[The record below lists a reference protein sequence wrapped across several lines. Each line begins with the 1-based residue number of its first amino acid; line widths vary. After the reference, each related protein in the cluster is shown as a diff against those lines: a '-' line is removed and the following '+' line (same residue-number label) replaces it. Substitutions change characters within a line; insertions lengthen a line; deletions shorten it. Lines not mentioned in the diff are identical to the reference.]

1 MKLTSLTLAA
11 CLIGS
16 AGLADDVAPGKV
28 QFDDAGAVAISLTGT
43 GGDAINGAMLAG
55 TKSKGNCVACHA
67 ITALADVPFHGEV
80 GPSLDGAGSRWND
93 AELRGL
99 LEGASAR
106 LAAERGISP
115 EKIAEMEALLR
126 ALDDCFFPDDQG
138 VDFALYSARN
148 AEFHA
153 ALATLSNSNLMQ
165 RELERVNNLP
175 FASPSAFLRD
185 NGQKRGF
192 ARALIIAHAQHCAL
206 IDAIVAREGTRAE
219 SIAREHARIVRKN
232 LERMLREK
240 ADGQVNGINA
250 VLTLV

>member
-1 MKLTSLTLAA
+1 MQKDTGNTHALRALTSLREKILSGELAA
-11 CLIGS
+11 GKRLFEVPLAEELKISRTPVRDAMSRLAAEGLLDRVS
-16 AGLADDVAPGKV
+16 GGGFLVRTFSLADIIDS
-28 QFDDAGAVAISLTGT
+28 I
-43 GGDAINGAMLAG
+43 
-55 TKSKGNCVACHA
+55 
-67 ITALADVPFHGEV
+67 
-80 GPSLDGAGSRWND
+80 
-93 AELRGL
+93 ELRGL

-126 ALDDCFFPDDQG
+126 ALDDCFYPDDQG